1 MKDQA
6 EDVTGLEL
14 DPFFEVFF
22 REISYPVLNVV
33 RGINEANFTWET
45 ESNVLL
51 DLDIPI
57 RVNGTDQIVEMTD
70 GQGSADISIN
80 DNLVIDPE
88 QWILMAD
95 PVIVTSLNG
104 DVTEITDYRLE
115 QNYPNPFNPKTQ
127 ITYSIPKAEIVKI
140 KVYDILGK
148 EIKTLLND
156 YQPAGIYEID
166 FDGTGLQSGVYFYRI
181 ISGSYAD
188 TKKMILL
195 K

>member
-1 MKDQA
+1 M
-6 EDVTGLEL
+6 LPW
-14 DPFFEVFF
+14 PFFEVFF
-22 REISYPVLNVV
+22 REITYPVLYVV
-33 RGINEANFTWET
+33 RGINEATFTWQT

-57 RVNGTDQIVEMTD
+57 RLNGTDQIVEMTD
-70 GQGSADISIN
+70 GQGSAAISIN

-104 DVTEITDYRLE
+104 DVTDITDYQLE

-140 KVYDILGK
+140 KVSDILGK
-148 EIKTLLND
+148 LSKHIC
-156 YQPAGIYEID
+156 GIY
-166 FDGTGLQSGVYFYRI
+166 DGKDCVGLASMDHGLPLTLYNN
-181 ISGSYAD
+181 
-188 TKKMILL
+188 T
-195 K
+195 